1 MKFRAIQARANS
13 GCSCPRR
20 HKGHVVVCNHESWQ
34 TTPEVN
40 DVHDDDYDGK
50 HIDNSKV
57 KLTPG
62 IRVVRAAKS
71 HSTIIKLFRE
81 DGGGTGK

>member
-1 MKFRAIQARANS
+1 MFS
-13 GCSCPRR
+13 
-20 HKGHVVVCNHESWQ
+20 
-34 TTPEVN
+34 
-40 DVHDDDYDGK
+40 DDYDGK
-50 HIDNSKV
+50 HIDNSRI

-81 DGGGTGK
+81 DGGVQAIVSLDIRLSRKGY